1 MGIVTVFKCYANL
14 LGMSLQKEMKQPADI
29 ILVNHKE
36 SERISK
42 TGSVTWAEH
51 SWGYVPSWCGDVW
64 ARCSVS
70 GCEVVPGAKPKGE
83 ICRVISS
90 LGVSFPPQLREC
102 SPGARKGDAWRE
114 TALLGSTKC
123 VFGAIFYYSS

>member
-1 MGIVTVFKCYANL
+1 
-14 LGMSLQKEMKQPADI
+14 MKQPADI

-70 GCEVVPGAKPKGE
+70 VRLFLVLNP
-83 ICRVISS
+83 RVRYDES
-90 LGVSFPPQLREC
+90 LAP
-102 SPGARKGDAWRE
+102 
-114 TALLGSTKC
+114 LGS
-123 VFGAIFYYSS
+123 VPPPS